1 MGLAS
6 LGKLSSPMGEQCCN
20 DVYCILVV
28 YSAVII
34 QCAPVSSRTW
44 SSEPENRRL
53 HNATHNHLPLTTT
66 YIQGLYLAGLSHT
79 VANLIHIVMPPRPS
93 QKRAAASGSDT
104 PVAESSRKKTRFVEP
119 SEDPVNFAEEVDAQ
133 LENPS
138 ARRKGRVNTEGY
150 ESDSSDD
157 GEGVVNSRK
166 PGADGAAE
174 DEEDDMFAM
183 GDKEEKKVEDGGKK
197 KKEEFLRLGDI
208 EGQEF
213 GEQSDKDESD
223 AEEEDEPEDEDDA
236 ERRKK
241 AGMGFELSAF
251 NMREEMEEGKFSA
264 DGMYV
269 RTFDPHAV
277 HDRWMEGMDEKE
289 IKKARKFHKHQERL
303 QKEKQKAEERELQE
317 LGGKDHIEQELVG
330 MLKKGETVLEA
341 LQRLGAK
348 SKKTGATKKKCVVS
362 LHVDSMYRNVDTTC
376 RPNNKTKRGDLEGA
390 AMDVDPTPASN
401 AGPSEVEQITHLAST
416 LMSLGDTDIYSK
428 TYEELV
434 RSVRASGKVDKDWM
448 PPSAD
453 VKYEYKWDVPEAG
466 DPGQVFGP
474 FSEEEM
480 KAWHSAAYFGVSGEK
495 VKVRKVGG
503 EWGSWSEV
511 VS

>member
-1 MGLAS
+1 
-6 LGKLSSPMGEQCCN
+6 
-20 DVYCILVV
+20 
-28 YSAVII
+28 
-34 QCAPVSSRTW
+34 
-44 SSEPENRRL
+44 
-53 HNATHNHLPLTTT
+53 
-66 YIQGLYLAGLSHT
+66 
-79 VANLIHIVMPPRPS
+79 MPPRPAT
-93 QKRAAASGSDT
+93 KRAATSGSDT
-104 PVAESSRKKTRFVEP
+104 PVAEGSRKKTRFVEP

-166 PGADGAAE
+166 PSAAGAADE
-174 DEEDDMFAM
+174 DDDMFAI
-183 GDKEEKKVEDGGKK
+183 GEKEEKEEKEGGKK

-213 GEQSDKDESD
+213 GERSDKEDES
-223 AEEEDEPEDEDDA
+223 EEEDEPADEDEA
-236 ERRKK
+236 IRRKK
-241 AGMGFELSAF
+241 AGMGYEISSF
-251 NMREEMEEGKFSA
+251 NMREEMEEGKFAA
-264 DGMYV
+264 DGTYV

-289 IKKARKFHKHQERL
+289 IKRARKQHKAQERL
-303 QKEKQKAEERELQE
+303 QKQLQEAEERELRE
-317 LGGKDHIEQELVG
+317 LGGKDQIEQQLVG

-348 SKKTGATKKKCVVS
+348 ARKNGGNVKK
-362 LHVDSMYRNVDTTC
+362 
-376 RPNNKTKRGDLEGA
+376 RPNNKIKSDPSGG
-390 AMDVDPTPASN
+390 AMDVDKSPKA
-401 AGPSEVEQITHLAST
+401 PSEIDHITHLAST

-434 RSVRASGKVDKDWM
+434 RSVRASGKVDANWV

-466 DPGQVFGP
+466 DAGQVFGP

-480 KAWHSAAYFGVSGEK
+480 QAWYSAAYFGPSGEK